1 MAVSTDS
8 PEEAWR
14 RRDRTVAVGF
24 FVLSLVILYLPAG
37 VQGELAAALRAT
49 ALRPFLLTQE
59 TLVQVRLHAEKAEVL
74 QARLDSLA
82 AIVTI
87 QAPLVQENRHLHELL
102 GLWERAPSVFLP
114 ATVIRPGTPG
124 SESVFLLDVGSER
137 GVKPGDAVIMRDG
150 QIGLVGMI
158 RQVRGGSSI
167 GIDWSHPDFRAS
179 AMTADSSVFGIVE
192 PWRGPFR
199 EGDRLI
205 LNGTPYHETLAA
217 GTLITTSGLGG
228 IFPRGIPVGVVEGV
242 QEEEGRWRK
251 SYWLRPVVEKG
262 SVTHALVVR
271 GGGAPEAIMELFGE
285 GGSGSGGAAQG
296 GGGPAPPSPGRIR

>member
-14 RRDRTVAVGF
+14 RRDRAVAVGF

-82 AIVTI
+82 AIVAI

-114 ATVIRPGTPG
+114 ASVIRPGTPG

-137 GVKPGDAVIMRDG
+137 GVEPGDPVIMREG

-158 RQVRGGSSI
+158 TQVRGGSSI
-167 GIDWSHPDFRAS
+167 G
-179 AMTADSSVFGIVE
+179 
-192 PWRGPFR
+192 
-199 EGDRLI
+199 
-205 LNGTPYHETLAA
+205 
-217 GTLITTSGLGG
+217 
-228 IFPRGIPVGVVEGV
+228 
-242 QEEEGRWRK
+242 
-251 SYWLRPVVEKG
+251 
-262 SVTHALVVR
+262 
-271 GGGAPEAIMELFGE
+271 
-285 GGSGSGGAAQG
+285 
-296 GGGPAPPSPGRIR
+296 